1 MSTTEI
7 NETIQELEIFIE
19 SIELDHKQNA
29 ISQPKDVKSDM
40 EAIKSAKEQIEELK
54 KLLPNNLVD

>member
-1 MSTTEI
+1 MTTTEI

-40 EAIKSAKEQIEELK
+40 EAIKSAKEQIEELLK
-54 KLLPNNLVD
+54 KLG